1 MSEPW
6 CQSHWNYHEGSFVD
20 FVQQH
25 TDGRGADIIFDF
37 IGAPYF
43 ADNIASLA
51 TDGRLIVIGTMGGSK
66 VDALDLGQ
74 LLGRRLQV
82 IGTAL
87 RSRSLADKIALT
99 SAFQAFAGDALARG
113 DIVLMVDSVFDWRDV
128 QEAHKYMESN
138 RNTGK
143 IVLNVS

>member
-1 MSEPW
+1 M
-6 CQSHWNYHEGSFVD
+6 
-20 FVQQH
+20 
-25 TDGRGADIIFDF
+25 
-37 IGAPYF
+37 
-43 ADNIASLA
+43 
-51 TDGRLIVIGTMGGSK
+51 
-66 VDALDLGQ
+66 DALDLGQ